1 MMLTKHFQLQIPTHI
16 SFTLYKNDHIDS
28 IIITRVLNEC
38 ENLSEEVGV
47 YTFDINAFK
56 QAILTSTRLK
66 TEVDKMKLVGKREK
80 FNSINFLWTIFESLI
95 NIEHVSF
102 KISADKEYTRIVNFN
117 GQQLVNFQYKILEG
131 KLDLSK
137 LLTIDE
143 LDGLNVSLIESEIL
157 SNNHLDRQSFF
168 YIETVKFL
176 DLITNFDINFNITTV
191 DTILDAIDPK
201 LEEDNPLLLIIT
213 DYTLY

>member
-1 MMLTKHFQLQIPTHI
+1 MLTKHFQLQIPTHI

-28 IIITRVLNEC
+28 ILITRVLNEC
-38 ENLSEEVGV
+38 ENLSKEEGV
-47 YTFDINAFK
+47 YTFDIHTFK
-56 QAILTSTRLK
+56 NAILTSKRLK
-66 TEVDKMKLVGKREK
+66 AEVDKMKLVGKREK

-102 KISADKEYTRIVNFN
+102 KISTDKEYSRIVNFN
-117 GQQLVNFQYKILEG
+117 GQELVNFQYKILEG

-143 LDGLNVSLIESEIL
+143 LDELNVSLIESEIL

-168 YIETVKFL
+168 YVETVKFL
-176 DLITNFDINFNITTV
+176 DLITNFDINFNISTV

-201 LEEDNPLLLIIT
+201 LEEDNPILLITT

>member
-1 MMLTKHFQLQIPTHI
+1 MMLTKYFQLQIPTHI

-47 YTFDINAFK
+47 YTIDINAFK
-56 QAILTSTRLK
+56 NAILTSTRLK
-66 TEVDKMKLVGKREK
+66 AEVDKMKLVGKREK
-80 FNSINFLWTIFESLI
+80 FNSINFLWTIFESLV
-95 NIEHVSF
+95 NIEYVSF
-102 KISADKEYTRIVNFN
+102 KISTDKEYSRIVNFN
-117 GQQLVNFQYKILEG
+117 GQELVNFQYKILEG
-131 KLDLSK
+131 TLDLSK

-143 LDGLNVSLIESEIL
+143 LDELNVSLIESDIL

>member
-1 MMLTKHFQLQIPTHI
+1 MLTKHFQLQIPTHI

>member
-117 GQQLVNFQYKILEG
+117 GQELVNFQYKILEG

>member
-47 YTFDINAFK
+47 YTFDINEFK
-56 QAILTSTRLK
+56 QAILTSKRLK

-80 FNSINFLWTIFESLI
+80 FNSINFLWTIFESLV

-102 KISADKEYTRIVNFN
+102 KISTDKEYSRIVNFN
-117 GQQLVNFQYKILEG
+117 GQDLVNFQYKIIEG
-131 KLDLSK
+131 TMDLSK

-143 LDGLNVSLIESEIL
+143 LDELNVSLIESDIL

>member
-56 QAILTSTRLK
+56 NAILTSTRLK
-66 TEVDKMKLVGKREK
+66 AEVDKMKLVGKREK
-80 FNSINFLWTIFESLI
+80 FNSINFLWTIFESLV

-102 KISADKEYTRIVNFN
+102 KISTDKEYSRIVNFN
-117 GQQLVNFQYKILEG
+117 GQELVNFQYKILEG
-131 KLDLSK
+131 TLDLSK

-143 LDGLNVSLIESEIL
+143 LDELNVSLIESDIL

>member
-56 QAILTSTRLK
+56 NAILTSTRLK
-66 TEVDKMKLVGKREK
+66 AEVDKMKLVGKREK
-80 FNSINFLWTIFESLI
+80 FNSINFLWTIFESLV

-102 KISADKEYTRIVNFN
+102 KISTDKEYSRIVNFN
-117 GQQLVNFQYKILEG
+117 GQ
-131 KLDLSK
+131 
-137 LLTIDE
+137 
-143 LDGLNVSLIESEIL
+143 
-157 SNNHLDRQSFF
+157 
-168 YIETVKFL
+168 
-176 DLITNFDINFNITTV
+176 
-191 DTILDAIDPK
+191 
-201 LEEDNPLLLIIT
+201 
-213 DYTLY
+213 

>member
-38 ENLSEEVGV
+38 ENLSNEDGV
-47 YTFDINAFK
+47 YTIDITAFK
-56 QAILTSTRLK
+56 KAILSSTRLK
-66 TEVDKMKLVGKREK
+66 NEVDKMKLVGKREK
-80 FNSINFLWTIFESLI
+80 FNSINFLWTIFDSLI
-95 NIEHVSF
+95 NVELVSF
-102 KISADKEYTRIVNFN
+102 KISTDKEYSRIINVN
-117 GQQLVNFQYKILEG
+117 GQELVNFQYKIIEG

-143 LDGLNVSLIESEIL
+143 LDEFNISLIESEIL
-157 SNNHLDRQSFF
+157 SNNHLDRQAFF

-176 DLITNFDINFNITTV
+176 DLITNFDINFNINTV

-201 LEEDNPLLLIIT
+201 LEEDNPLLLVTT

>member
-47 YTFDINAFK
+47 YTFDINEFK
-56 QAILTSTRLK
+56 QAILTSKRLK

-80 FNSINFLWTIFESLI
+80 FNSINFLWTIFESLV

-102 KISADKEYTRIVNFN
+102 KISTDKEYSRIVNFN
-117 GQQLVNFQYKILEG
+117 GQDLVNFQYKIIEG
-131 KLDLSK
+131 TMDLSK

-143 LDGLNVSLIESEIL
+143 LDELNVSLIESDIL

-168 YIETVKFL
+168 YIESTV
-176 DLITNFDINFNITTV
+176 
-191 DTILDAIDPK
+191 
-201 LEEDNPLLLIIT
+201 
-213 DYTLY
+213 

>member
-56 QAILTSTRLK
+56 NAILTSTRLK
-66 TEVDKMKLVGKREK
+66 AEVDKMKLVGKREK
-80 FNSINFLWTIFESLI
+80 FNSINFLWTIFESLV
-95 NIEHVSF
+95 NIEYVSF
-102 KISADKEYTRIVNFN
+102 KISTDKEYSRIVNFN
-117 GQQLVNFQYKILEG
+117 GQELVNFQYKILEG
-131 KLDLSK
+131 TLDLSK

-143 LDGLNVSLIESEIL
+143 LDELNVSLIESDIL

>member
-1 MMLTKHFQLQIPTHI
+1 MLTKHFQLQIPTHI

-117 GQQLVNFQYKILEG
+117 GQELVNFQYKILEG